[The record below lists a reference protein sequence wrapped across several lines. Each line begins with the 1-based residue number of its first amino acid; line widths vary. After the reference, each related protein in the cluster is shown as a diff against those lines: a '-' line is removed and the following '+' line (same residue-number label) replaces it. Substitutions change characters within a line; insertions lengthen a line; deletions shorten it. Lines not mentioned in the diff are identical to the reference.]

1 MASANGRH
9 DSPLIEAL
17 YGAPYGFDVR
27 QAVRLLETLAPGSVS
42 LAAGSDPRREAVR
55 LRGSLTSSFPPSDI
69 ESLRPAHGDGRPE
82 MTVTFMGLAGAF
94 GPLPPPLTARVVARA
109 RKHDAA
115 GRDFLDLFNHR
126 LIALLLRQWQLMH
139 PALQGDP
146 ARPAMPAR
154 LPLLALLGL
163 ATPPRN
169 GRASGEGRLGPL
181 VPSLFEA
188 AGLLHPRPMSAHA
201 LERLLGG
208 HFGVP
213 TRVLPLRGDWLP
225 LERAQWTRL
234 GHPGAVLG
242 RHAVVGRR
250 VWDQAAGVWIEL
262 GPLGLALMEQLLP
275 GQRAHL
281 QATALLGVSLGN
293 IYDVELVLILRAAEV
308 PSSRLGKPPAGQ
320 QGTRLGWTSF
330 LGTGSHTADRRVRVQ
345 LRPALDGHG

>member
-9 DSPLIEAL
+9 GSSLIEAL

-27 QAVRLLETLAPGSVS
+27 QAVRLLETLAPGSVP
-42 LAAGSDPRREAVR
+42 LAAGSDSRREAVR
-55 LRGSLTSSFPPSDI
+55 LRGSLTSNFPPSDI
-69 ESLRPAHGDGRPE
+69 ESLKPARGDERAE

-109 RKHDAA
+109 RQHDEA

-126 LIALLLRQWQLMH
+126 LIALLLRQWRLTH

-146 ARPAMPAR
+146 ARPGMPAR

-163 ATPPRN
+163 ATLPRN
-169 GRASGEGRLGPL
+169 GRASAEGRLGPL

-188 AGLLHPRPMSAHA
+188 AGLLHSRPISAHA
-201 LERLLGG
+201 LERLLAG

-213 TRVLPLRGDWLP
+213 TRVVPLRGGWLP
-225 LERAQWTRL
+225 LEPEQWTRL

-250 VWDQAAGVWIEL
+250 VWDQAAGVGIEL
-262 GPLGLALMEQLLP
+262 GPLGLELMEQLLP
-275 GQRAHL
+275 GQGAHL
-281 QATALLGVSLGN
+281 QAAALLAVSLGDT
-293 IYDVELVLILRAAEV
+293 YDVDMVLILRAAEV
-308 PSSRLGKPPAGQ
+308 PPSRLGKPPAGR

-330 LGTGSHTADRRVRVQ
+330 LGARSHIADGRVHVR
-345 LRPALDGHG
+345 LRPALGTHG